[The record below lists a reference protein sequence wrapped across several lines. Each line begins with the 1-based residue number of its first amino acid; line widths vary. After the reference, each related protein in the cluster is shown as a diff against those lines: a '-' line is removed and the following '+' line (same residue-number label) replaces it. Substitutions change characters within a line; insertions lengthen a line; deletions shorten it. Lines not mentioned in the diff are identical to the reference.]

1 MINKVRPTSGDW
13 SNQQTMHAED
23 DDADRHVDALAE
35 RFFSQDSL
43 YPMELD
49 LEDESV
55 RTTRVSARAM
65 HATLVMLAVSLVTL
79 GAFLVYMRLIMPVPE
94 QLGVGGDVVLPAPDN
109 PQPTPT
115 SAVNSRVEPSEPAN
129 QPSAPAATPPDEPSA
144 QRAIDASTQ
153 TLVTTAGDAALPMPT
168 DNDVQRIAVG
178 TVARSHPVAAPKNDL
193 VRRAYLSL
201 NHGDAMQAL
210 TLARKAVIEAP
221 KRADA
226 WIALGSAYDA
236 MHDLKSARQAFQS
249 CLELA
254 SGPYLAHCR
263 ALASD

>member
-1 MINKVRPTSGDW
+1 
-13 SNQQTMHAED
+13 MHAED

-43 YPMELD
+43 YPMEID

-65 HATLVMLAVSLVTL
+65 HATVVMLAVSLVTL

-109 PQPTPT
+109 PQPTAT
-115 SAVNSRVEPSEPAN
+115 SATTVNPRLEPSEPAK
-129 QPSAPAATPPDEPSA
+129 QPGELAAPPAHQDEPCGPSA
-144 QRAIDASTQ
+144 QRATDASAQ
-153 TLVTTAGDAALPMPT
+153 TLVTTAGDAALPAPT
-168 DNDVQRIAVG
+168 DSEVPRIAVG
-178 TVARSHPVAAPKNDL
+178 TVARPHPLAAPKNDL

-201 NHGDAMQAL
+201 NHGDAVQAL

-236 MHDLKSARQAFQS
+236 MHDHKSARQAFQS

-254 SGPYLAHCR
+254 NGPYLAHCR

>member
-1 MINKVRPTSGDW
+1 
-13 SNQQTMHAED
+13 MHAED

-43 YPMELD
+43 YAMEID

-55 RTTRVSARAM
+55 RTPRVSARAM

-79 GAFLVYMRLIMPVPE
+79 GAFLVYMRMIMPVPE
-94 QLGVGGDVVLPAPDN
+94 QLGVGGDVVLPAPES
-109 PQPTPT
+109 PQPTAT
-115 SAVNSRVEPSEPAN
+115 SAQNPRAEPSEAAN
-129 QPSAPAATPPDEPSA
+129 QPSELAAPPAHEDEPSA
-144 QRAIDASTQ
+144 QRATDASTQ
-153 TLVTTAGDAALPMPT
+153 TLVTTAGDAALPEPT
-168 DNDVQRIAVG
+168 DSEVPRIAVG
-178 TVARSHPVAAPKNDL
+178 VVARPHPPAAPKNDL

-201 NHGDAMQAL
+201 NHGDAVEAL

-236 MHDLKSARQAFQS
+236 MHDHKSARQAFQS

-254 SGPYLAHCR
+254 SGLYLQHCR
-263 ALASD
+263 ALASN

>member
-1 MINKVRPTSGDW
+1 
-13 SNQQTMHAED
+13 MHAED

-43 YPMELD
+43 YPMEID

-65 HATLVMLAVSLVTL
+65 HATVVMLAVSLVTL

-94 QLGVGGDVVLPAPDN
+94 QLGVGGDVVLPAPDS
-109 PQPTPT
+109 PQPTAT
-115 SAVNSRVEPSEPAN
+115 SATTVNPRVEPNEPAK
-129 QPSAPAATPPDEPSA
+129 QPGELAAHPDEPGGPSA
-144 QRAIDASTQ
+144 QRATDASTQ
-153 TLVTTAGDAALPMPT
+153 TLVTTAGDAALPAPA
-168 DNDVQRIAVG
+168 DSEVARIAVG
-178 TVARSHPVAAPKNDL
+178 SVARLPHPLAAPKNDL

-201 NHGDAMQAL
+201 NHGDAVQAL
-210 TLARKAVIEAP
+210 TLARTAVIEAP

-236 MHDLKSARQAFQS
+236 MHDHKSARQAFQS

-254 SGPYLAHCR
+254 TGPYLAHCR